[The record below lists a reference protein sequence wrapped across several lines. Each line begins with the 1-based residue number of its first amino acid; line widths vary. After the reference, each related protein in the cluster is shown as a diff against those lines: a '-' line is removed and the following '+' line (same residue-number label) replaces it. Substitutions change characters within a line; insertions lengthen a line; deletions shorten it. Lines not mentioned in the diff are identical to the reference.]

1 MKSAALRKEFTIKR
15 REHLIEADYVSGIY
29 DSEGN
34 ELMRPLTEFEE
45 EWLNQFYTETV
56 HADYSRHPEIKRL
69 NKIKNNIVFT
79 KEVKDIMN
87 QYPSS
92 KGGNLRK
99 LKEQVK
105 NLKKDNIENNQEE
118 YDKVVA
124 ELEQVKKS
132 VMLTYNNKSEIY
144 KENRCR
150 NEDLYNKANITGKL
164 KSMSDINIS
173 EVVDRSV
180 LDEDPEVIF
189 RTLYD
194 RKDLE
199 E

>member
-1 MKSAALRKEFTIKR
+1 MKNASLRKEFTIKR
-15 REHLIEADYVSGIY
+15 REHLIETDYIDGIY
-29 DSEGN
+29 ASSGE
-34 ELMRPLTEFEE
+34 EVIRPLNDYEK

-79 KEVKDIMN
+79 DEVKKIMKT
-87 QYPSS
+87 YPKF
-92 KGGNLRK
+92 KGKQLRRI
-99 LKEQVK
+99 KEEVK
-105 NLKKDNIENNQEE
+105 EKKKQNIENNQEK
-118 YDKVVA
+118 YDEVML
-124 ELEQVKKS
+124 ELEQVKKA
-132 VMLTYNNKSEIY
+132 VMLTYDNKSEIY

-164 KSMSDINIS
+164 KSFSNVSMSDI
-173 EVVDRSV
+173 VDRSV
-180 LDEDPEVIF
+180 LDEDPETIF
-189 RTLYD
+189 RVLYD